1 MQHLRLT
8 HSELDFWI
16 DVRLRE
22 WDGKWLAGADLADE
36 PDPQAGAI
44 TYQHTMGSPW
54 TRADNR
60 LASAA
65 GGRAIPST
73 RVAMALATTVR

>member
-22 WDGKWLAGADLADE
+22 WDGKWLAVADLADE
-36 PDPQAGAI
+36 PDIGTSQDPREAVREALTALG
-44 TYQHTMGSPW
+44 P
-54 TRADNR
+54 R
-60 LASAA
+60 LASELAA
-65 GGRAIPST
+65 DAPLAPGGGMR
-73 RVAMALATTVR
+73 L